1 MVRTALP
8 PQQTTLPPEIDRF
21 RFTVDD
27 YDRMAEAGIL
37 HEDMRVE
44 LIDGEIVQMAA
55 IGLRHMTAVD
65 EATRLIVPQLFPM
78 SDLRVSVQNPIRL
91 GRRDE
96 PQPDLMVYRKRADR
110 VGARLTPADVLL
122 VIEVSDTTRAYDRY
136 TKLPRYAAAGIPEAW
151 LIDLVDDRVER
162 HTEPSAEGYRRVDIV
177 PRGEMLVSAVL
188 PTLAIPVE
196 AIIPPRQ

>member
-8 PQQTTLPPEIDRF
+8 PVQTTLPPEVDRR

-37 HEDMRVE
+37 HEDDRVE

-65 EATRLIVPQLFPM
+65 ETARLAVALLFATD
-78 SDLRVSVQNPIRL
+78 DLRVSVQNPIRL

-96 PQPDLMVYRKRADR
+96 PQPDLMVYRKRADK

-122 VIEVSDTTRAYDRY
+122 IIEVSDTTRIYDR
-136 TKLPRYAAAGIPEAW
+136 TIKLPRYAAAGIPEAW

-162 HTEPSAEGYRRVDIV
+162 HTEPSAEGYRRMDFVL
-177 PRGEMLVSAVL
+177 RGEMLVSAML
-188 PTLAIPVE
+188 PALALPMA
-196 AIIPPRQ
+196 AIIPPR

>member
-8 PQQTTLPPEIDRF
+8 PEQTAPPPEVDRY

-65 EATRLIVPQLFPM
+65 ETNHLLVPLLP
-78 SDLRVSVQNPIRL
+78 SKDLRVSVQNPIRL

-110 VGARLTPADVLL
+110 VGARLTPAEVLL
-122 VIEVSDTTRAYDRY
+122 VIEVSDTTRAYDRD

-177 PRGEMLVSAVL
+177 LRGEMLVSAVL
-188 PTLAIPVE
+188 PTQAIPVE
-196 AIIPPRQ
+196 AIIPPR

>member
-8 PQQTTLPPEIDRF
+8 PQQTTLPPEVDRY

-65 EATRLIVPQLFPM
+65 ETTRLIVPQLFPM

-122 VIEVSDTTRAYDRY
+122 VIEVSDTTRTYDRY

-177 PRGEMLVSAVL
+177 LRGEMLVSAVL
-188 PTLAIPVE
+188 PELAIPVE
-196 AIIPPRQ
+196 AIIPPC

>member
-8 PQQTTLPPEIDRF
+8 SEQATLPPEVARF

-65 EATRLIVPQLFPM
+65 ETTRLIVQQLFSV

-96 PQPDLMVYRKRADR
+96 PQPDLMVYRKQADR
-110 VGARLTPADVLL
+110 VGARLSPADVLL
-122 VIEVSDTTRAYDRY
+122 VIEVSDTTRTYDRN

-162 HTEPSAEGYRRVDIV
+162 HTEPSAEGYRRVDFI
-177 PRGEMLVSAVL
+177 PRGEMLISAML
-188 PTLAIPVE
+188 PALALPVD
-196 AIIPPRQ
+196 AIIPPRK

>member
-1 MVRTALP
+1 MAQTALSPAQTALP
-8 PQQTTLPPEIDRF
+8 ADIVRR

-27 YDRMAEAGIL
+27 YDLMAEAGIL
-37 HEDMRVE
+37 HEDDRVE

-65 EATRLIVPQLFPM
+65 ETTHLLVPLLHP
-78 SDLRVSVQNPIRL
+78 SGDLRVSVQNPIRL

-122 VIEVSDTTRAYDRY
+122 IIEVSDSTRTYDR
-136 TKLPRYAAAGIPEAW
+136 TIKLPRYAAAGIPEAW

-177 PRGEMLVSAVL
+177 LRGEMLVSAVL
-188 PTLAIPVE
+188 PALAIPAD
-196 AIIPPRQ
+196 AIIPPR

>member
-1 MVRTALP
+1 MARAVLP
-8 PQQTTLPPEIDRF
+8 PVQTTLPLDVDRY

-55 IGLRHMTAVD
+55 IGLRHMTSVD
-65 EATRLIVPQLFPM
+65 ETNHLLVPLLP
-78 SDLRVSVQNPIRL
+78 SKDLRVSVQNPIRL

-122 VIEVSDTTRAYDRY
+122 VIEVSDTTRAYDRS

-177 PRGEMLVSAVL
+177 LRGEMLVSAML
-188 PTLAIPVE
+188 PVLAIPVE
-196 AIIPPRQ
+196 AIIPPRS

>member
-8 PQQTTLPPEIDRF
+8 PVQATLPPEVDRR

-37 HEDMRVE
+37 HEDDRVE

-55 IGLRHMTAVD
+55 ISLRHMTAVD
-65 EATRLIVPQLFPM
+65 ETTRLAVALLFATD
-78 SDLRVSVQNPIRL
+78 DLRVSVQNPIRL
-91 GRRDE
+91 RRRDE
-96 PQPDLMVYRKRADR
+96 PQPDLMVYRKRADK

-122 VIEVSDTTRAYDRY
+122 IIEVSDTTRTYDR
-136 TKLPRYAAAGIPEAW
+136 TIKLPRYAAAEIPEAW

-162 HTEPSAEGYRRVDIV
+162 HTEPSAEGYRRMDFVL
-177 PRGEMLVSAVL
+177 RGEMLVSAML
-188 PTLAIPVE
+188 PTLAIPVGE
-196 AIIPPRQ
+196 IIPPR